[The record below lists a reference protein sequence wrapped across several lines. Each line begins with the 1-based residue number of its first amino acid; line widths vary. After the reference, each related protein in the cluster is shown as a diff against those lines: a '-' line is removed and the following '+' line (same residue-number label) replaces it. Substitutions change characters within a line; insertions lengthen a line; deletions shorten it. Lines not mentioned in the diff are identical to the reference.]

1 MLWGYK
7 NSFPWYACG
16 GLTLAGGQVD
26 TKATLSLPSSAG
38 QGRGKYNKRLMGRD
52 KHRQRWLTDCH
63 HRQNRLGEIN
73 LIYYQS
79 NQSRIM
85 RNKLESSNTFP
96 PPPPS
101 SWAWLHSQFS
111 LPPASKWHRSMG
123 NGLAVSSSHISAI
136 PSSSGAGLLTLF
148 PCSSI
153 GSLPRETVLHELLQC
168 GSLPQ
173 GVVLWE
179 QTVPA
184 WVPCGVTSPTSK
196 PAPAWAPL
204 STGPARSLLQHGLP
218 MGSQLPSGIHLL
230 RCGVVHKLHVDI
242 CSTVDLHGCRGTTCL
257 TMVFHHKLQGNTL
270 CSGISSISC
279 PLRLH
284 WPSCLQSSFLSL
296 RLTPLSKCRLP
307 AVFNS
312 PS

>member
-1 MLWGYK
+1 
-7 NSFPWYACG
+7 
-16 GLTLAGGQVD
+16 
-26 TKATLSLPSSAG
+26 
-38 QGRGKYNKRLMGRD
+38 
-52 KHRQRWLTDCH
+52 
-63 HRQNRLGEIN
+63 
-73 LIYYQS
+73 
-79 NQSRIM
+79 
-85 RNKLESSNTFP
+85 
-96 PPPPS
+96 
-101 SWAWLHSQFS
+101 
-111 LPPASKWHRSMG
+111 MG

-218 MGSQLPSGIHLL
+218 VASQPSSGIPLL
-230 RCGVVHKLHVDI
+230 WCGLFHGLQMDI
-242 CSTVDLHGCRGTTCL
+242 CSTVDLHG
-257 TMVFHHKLQGNTL
+257 LQGDSL
-270 CSGISSISC
+270 PHHGLLHGLQGSLEHLL
-279 PLRLH
+279 PL
-284 WPSCLQSSFLSL
+284 L
-296 RLTPLSKCRLP
+296 R
-307 AVFNS
+307 
-312 PS
+312 